1 MVCMIIRAS
10 APGNL
15 FFFGEYAVLYG
26 KPSICAA
33 VGLRTY
39 VTLSSRTDKKI
50 ILDSSVFGVALGQL
64 NDNFVGFKSK
74 KADVLEL
81 EPLLDFVSDLSTR
94 FKFKSGFD
102 LKIESD
108 IPPCSGMSSSTAV
121 FSAILKAVVA
131 FSGAELKNE
140 EFFDYI
146 YPHQA
151 KIHGGAASGVE
162 IISSSVGGFNLIEK
176 KKGKVLSE
184 PLGVHKFMV
193 VIGNTR
199 ISAPTSLSVKYHIP
213 SMEKRFPKLVKDTFD
228 AIGSLCVSGKD
239 AILKEDV
246 KKIGKLMNKNQK
258 LLFDFK
264 VSHPK
269 LDDCVSSALDF
280 GAYGAKLS
288 GSGWGGICFALCSNS
303 NLDAVFNAIESTGSV
318 AIKTQIGCEGA
329 RIDKLDE

>member
-1 MVCMIIRAS
+1 MNIRAS

-39 VTLSSRTDKKI
+39 VTLSSRTDNSI
-50 ILDSSVFGVALGQL
+50 RINSSVFGVAEGQL
-64 NDNFVGFKSK
+64 NDNFRGFLSK
-74 KADVLEL
+74 NTKKVEL
-81 EPLLDFVSDLSTR
+81 EPILDFVSDLSLK

-121 FSAILKAVVA
+121 FSAILKVVVA
-131 FSGAELKNE
+131 FSGANVKNE

-176 KKGKVLSE
+176 KDGRVVFAS
-184 PLGVHKFMV
+184 LGIHKFLV

-213 SMEKRFPKLVKDTFD
+213 SMDKRFPKLVKDTFD
-228 AIGSLCVSGKD
+228 GIGKLCLDGRD

-269 LDDCVSSALDF
+269 LDDCVSSAIDA
-280 GAYGAKLS
+280 GAFGAKLS
-288 GSGWGGICFALCSNS
+288 GSGWGGIMFALCNVATSDS
-303 NLDAVFNAIESTGSV
+303 VFNAIESTGSV
-318 AIKTQIGCEGA
+318 AVKTEIGCEGA
-329 RIDKLDE
+329 RIENKDE